1 MFVNEKYIEKMRI
14 ISHFAIAYLSIS
26 LYTPVF
32 DSWIKER
39 NAEVIGITSSQR
51 FSSENRN
58 MVILSPFAFLL
69 YFPHFLFRDEF

>member
-1 MFVNEKYIEKMRI
+1 MNT
-14 ISHFAIAYLSIS
+14 AIWWKGCGFLRKILEMWNTEVYN
-26 LYTPVF
+26 PVF

>member
-1 MFVNEKYIEKMRI
+1 MHRSLSKTEKVDITK
-14 ISHFAIAYLSIS
+14 AIC
-26 LYTPVF
+26 YTPVF

>member
-1 MFVNEKYIEKMRI
+1 MWNTEVYN
-14 ISHFAIAYLSIS
+14 
-26 LYTPVF
+26 PVF